1 MSTQETTIYSSE
13 KWSNWFEQLANQ
25 DYVFVDDFIPDQLYQ
40 QVQSYFQQ
48 LLDESEFSKAAIG
61 TNQQRQIESSVRGYF
76 IYWLDKQSDDEIIN
90 LFDLFD
96 ETLMNL
102 RQQLFLSISDY
113 EFHFALYP
121 PQTRYEKHIDQFHG
135 KKNRVLSML
144 IYLNEDW
151 KPGDGGELKI
161 YGLGANTTLI
171 EPIAKRMVIFKSDT
185 VEHEVLLTQTSR
197 KSITGWLLHQ
207 PATIGKFI

>member
-1 MSTQETTIYSSE
+1 
-13 KWSNWFEQLANQ
+13 
-25 DYVFVDDFIPDQLYQ
+25 
-40 QVQSYFQQ
+40 
-48 LLDESEFSKAAIG
+48 
-61 TNQQRQIESSVRGYF
+61 
-76 IYWLDKQSDDEIIN
+76 
-90 LFDLFD
+90 
-96 ETLMNL
+96 
-102 RQQLFLSISDY
+102 LFLSISDY